1 MSRILAVL
9 SAAAWL
15 AGCAATPGMPA
26 PAVIAAYD
34 WTGLEPI
41 EMRGMDYAAVDPVTD
56 FGGYTRVIVDP
67 VAVTLDRDWT
77 PLRRGATFESSEKD
91 IARLEERLGEVVREG
106 FADAISEG
114 DRYTLV
120 QEPGPG
126 VLRIH
131 ARLVDVRLNA
141 PDLPTPGRTDQY
153 ARSAG
158 EWTLVAELVDTQSGA
173 VVARL
178 VDRWMDPE
186 EQNLQWMT
194 RVDTH
199 RALWQATEA
208 WARAVRR
215 HLDVADIRNRM
226 EGAGEGLR
234 STGGS

>member
-1 MSRILAVL
+1 MKRAFLAA

-15 AGCAATPGMPA
+15 SGCTGMANGPS

-56 FGGYTRVIVDP
+56 FGGYTGVIVDP
-67 VAVTLDRDWT
+67 VEVRLDLDSA
-77 PLRRGATFESSEKD
+77 PLRSASPFEYSERD
-91 IARLEERLGEVVREG
+91 LARLEERLGEVVQER
-106 FADAISEG
+106 FIAAIRDG
-114 DRYTLV
+114 PRYALV
-120 QEPGPG
+120 QEAGPG

-141 PDLPTPGRTDQY
+141 PDLPAPSRTEQW

-158 EWTLVAELVDTQSGA
+158 EWTLVAELVDAQSGE

-186 EQNLQWMT
+186 EDYMQRMT
-194 RVDTH
+194 RVENV
-199 RALWQATEA
+199 RALRRAADA
-208 WARAVRR
+208 WALAVRR

-234 STGGS
+234 STGGG